1 MSTEDA
7 DELMK
12 LIACFSE
19 HQQGASAESGG
30 MAGGMSSGT
39 AAHASVEIAGILDDL
54 QQELSLHS
62 DAAQLDFAP
71 LVLPA
76 GPETSASVMTAGDTG
91 ATDWLFVDA

>member
-19 HQQGASAESGG
+19 QQQGASAESGG
-30 MAGGMSSGT
+30 MAGGIVGET
-39 AAHASVEIAGILDDL
+39 AAHASAEIAGILDDL

-62 DAAQLDFAP
+62 DTVQLDFAP

-76 GPETSASVMTAGDTG
+76 LSDTPASVITAGDAG

>member
-19 HQQGASAESGG
+19 HQQGASAEPGG
-30 MAGGMSSGT
+30 MAGE

-76 GPETSASVMTAGDTG
+76 GPDTAASVMTAGDAG